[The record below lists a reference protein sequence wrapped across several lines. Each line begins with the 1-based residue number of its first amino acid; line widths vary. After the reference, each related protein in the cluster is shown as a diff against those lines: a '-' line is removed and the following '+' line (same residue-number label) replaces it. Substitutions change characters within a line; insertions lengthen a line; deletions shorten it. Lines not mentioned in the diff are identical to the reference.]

1 MLNNIANILSKAF
14 TPSNQVAQVNK
25 ANAIQRQNQVAFAG
39 EHGKN
44 PFIQQNAANETY
56 GKNTPSK
63 SGYFAG
69 YYNGKPNIVG
79 KKIFIE
85 A

>member
-14 TPSNQVAQVNK
+14 APSNQVAQINQ
-25 ANAIQRQNQVAFAG
+25 ASAIQKQNQVTFG
-39 EHGKN
+39 GDHGRN
-44 PFIQQNAANETY
+44 PFIQNITNNSY
-56 GKNTPSK
+56 GKNNPSK

-69 YYNGKPNIVG
+69 YYNGQPNIVG
-79 KKIFIE
+79 KRIFIE

>member
-1 MLNNIANILSKAF
+1 MLNNITNILSKAF
-14 TPSNQVAQVNK
+14 TPSNQVAQVNQ
-25 ANAIQRQNQVAFAG
+25 ASAIQKQNQVAFG
-39 EHGKN
+39 GNVHGKN
-44 PFIQQNAANETY
+44 PFIQNATNDTS
-56 GKNTPSK
+56 GKNAPSK

-69 YYNGKPNIVG
+69 YYNGQPNIVG

>member
-14 TPSNQVAQVNK
+14 TTSSQITQINQAS
-25 ANAIQRQNQVAFAG
+25 AIQKQNQVTFGG
-39 EHGKN
+39 ELGKN
-44 PFIQQNAANETY
+44 PFIQNTKNDTY

-79 KKIFIE
+79 KRIFIE

>member
-1 MLNNIANILSKAF
+1 MLNNIASILSKAF
-14 TPSNQVAQVNK
+14 TPSNQVAQVSQAASVQK
-25 ANAIQRQNQVAFAG
+25 QNQVSFG
-39 EHGKN
+39 EHNKN
-44 PFIQQNAANETY
+44 PFIQSSVNENY
-56 GKNTPSK
+56 GKNVPSK

-79 KKIFIE
+79 KRIFIE